1 MSKSVLLLESKFGL
15 MGAFVTFW
23 DARRPTCWPTPGR
36 GPHRQSGR
44 RTACWSRKRSW
55 AACSARATPRREP
68 RSTSTS
74 SRSLRVVTARFLARA
89 CFFGLD
95 PGCRA
100 MFFVAAPWFSTSG
113 NQKGGGRSC
122 SLGRLSEHFRH
133 RNALGFAWRRTSKSR
148 RYVARAESSCEF
160 LRARGQE
167 TTPAEQ
173 RFMKHP

>member
-1 MSKSVLLLESKFGL
+1 M
-15 MGAFVTFW
+15 
-23 DARRPTCWPTPGR
+23 
-36 GPHRQSGR
+36 
-44 RTACWSRKRSW
+44 SRKLLNRFR
-55 AACSARATPRREP
+55 CSNQSSGPKSQILLRAK
-68 RSTSTS
+68 
-74 SRSLRVVTARFLARA
+74 LARFLGRALLAAAEPWARRGPA
-89 CFFGLD
+89 AGLVAHFHFLSVLAGGHGSVPRARLFFLALIRAAGQCFS
-95 PGCRA
+95 C
-100 MFFVAAPWFSTSG
+100 SG
-113 NQKGGGRSC
+113 NQKGGGRSF